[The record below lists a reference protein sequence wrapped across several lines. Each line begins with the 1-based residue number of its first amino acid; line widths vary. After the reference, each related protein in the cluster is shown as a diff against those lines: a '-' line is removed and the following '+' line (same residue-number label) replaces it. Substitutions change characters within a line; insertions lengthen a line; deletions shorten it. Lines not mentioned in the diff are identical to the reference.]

1 MLERIHR
8 DSAGVE
14 HFLAEVPELLRQRLH
29 FRALAQR
36 VDGEWQAGDA
46 PEDGAGDD
54 RPEPGETYAHVENF
68 EGPAYDAGG
77 VPVDEVQR
85 GKVAILERGDVARE
99 PVATSVTSVPSGINE
114 VSGMISGLDT
124 DFSSSVEEPVERNR
138 GVNGARGAR
147 LTLEFFK
154 AFSIVYITNAIKVG
168 INLHERRKQVRIRAT

>member
-1 MLERIHR
+1 MYVGSGMVRSLQQREAALRQLLHGQSGHLLHAEEQPEGHRELDEAGQPTDRVQVVFALEGVIFIFRAFMLERIHR

-77 VPVDEVQR
+77 
-85 GKVAILERGDVARE
+85 G
-99 PVATSVTSVPSGINE
+99 TS
-114 VSGMISGLDT
+114 
-124 DFSSSVEEPVERNR
+124 
-138 GVNGARGAR
+138 
-147 LTLEFFK
+147 
-154 AFSIVYITNAIKVG
+154 
-168 INLHERRKQVRIRAT
+168 

>member
-1 MLERIHR
+1 MRS
-8 DSAGVE
+8 SAARSPYWSGGMW
-14 HFLAEVPELLRQRLH
+14 LA
-29 FRALAQR
+29 
-36 VDGEWQAGDA
+36 
-46 PEDGAGDD
+46 
-54 RPEPGETYAHVENF
+54 N
-68 EGPAYDAGG
+68 
-77 VPVDEVQR
+77 
-85 GKVAILERGDVARE
+85 

-168 INLHERRKQVRIRAT
+168 ITCTSDENRCAFERRRPTDELTIIVVNTSLTFVVILRRTSEIRLALHQGSVSLRMTWLCVANGGGRR